1 VCPSDSIDLRIVDEN
16 STTAPLVTAWADQ
29 GNCAV
34 AMPLEPL
41 SPENNWTLEASVTD
55 GERIGTF
62 RAEVEPSEGSG
73 PPPLDLGS
81 GTWLAS
87 AGAANMP
94 IPINSA
100 EIDPS
105 LPQLE
110 LPEFLIG
117 LSDAGKNGERS
128 LSIAT
133 VTDGAQDPCFLT
145 TELDD
150 ASLSDD
156 GQLSAVFNEGSVLPT
171 ALGSVLKRGAIRAQL
186 ADDSASLSE
195 VVILAV
201 LQVEAMATESGGTV
215 EETCAQWQE
224 QLGSNPCVPCGDPV
238 DSIDGPSHC
247 ITTVLEW
254 SDVTQA
260 QVPLQPI
267 SIDSISPDCP
277 TP

>member
-1 VCPSDSIDLRIVDEN
+1 LRIVDEDSN
-16 STTAPLVTAWADQ
+16 TAPLVAAWAEQ
-29 GNCAV
+29 GHCAV

-41 SPENNWTLEASVTD
+41 SPENSWSLEASLTD
-55 GERIGTF
+55 GDRSGTF
-62 RAEVEPSEGSG
+62 RAELEPSEGSG

-81 GTWLAS
+81 GTWLA
-87 AGAANMP
+87 GGELHNIR

-100 EIDPS
+100 EVDPS

-117 LSDAGKNGERS
+117 LSSAGKNGERR

-133 VTDGAQDPCFLT
+133 VTDGAQDLCSLT
-145 TELDD
+145 TELEN
-150 ASLSDD
+150 ASLSDI
-156 GQLSAVFNEGSVLPT
+156 GQLSASFNAGSILPT
-171 ALGSVLKRGAIRAQL
+171 ALGSVVQRGAIRAQL
-186 ADDSASLSE
+186 ADDSVSLSE
-195 VVILAV
+195 LVILAV
-201 LQVEAMATESGGTV
+201 LDVETMATESGGTV
-215 EETCAQWQE
+215 EETCAHWQE
-224 QLGSNPCVPCGDPV
+224 QLGSDPCVPCGDPI
-238 DSIDGPSHC
+238 DTIDGPSHC